1 MSSTNIILKKIL
13 YKFLCYIRKIQIF
26 FYVKINLKIYII
38 IEKRFI
44 EVKINDTI
52 LYYFQINT
60 KKILVKNTKKKKKK
74 KRGELHPLR
83 GNNIKEVQ
91 ENRSCTSRSGRFRAK
106 VESSVVR
113 EKGVRGVAE
122 KGRKRGKMQ
131 RTSIDSPSA

>member
-1 MSSTNIILKKIL
+1 MMSSTNIILKKIL
-13 YKFLCYIRKIQIF
+13 HKFLCYIRKIQIF

-60 KKILVKNTKKKKKK
+60 KKILFKNTKKKK

>member
-13 YKFLCYIRKIQIF
+13 HKFLCYIRKIQIF